1 MEAIIEYKIMQSVDI
16 PKTLESFKKTIS
28 MTTKNIKV
36 KRKKYKKKNIPVVIA
51 GQTLP
56 FIGQPWR
63 LDS

>member
-36 KRKKYKKKNIPVVIA
+36 KRKKLNKK
-51 GQTLP
+51 
-56 FIGQPWR
+56 
-63 LDS
+63 